1 MVQGEVGQVCD
12 PLSQVTL
19 YPVIADPLLPGVDQF
34 RFAPW
39 FVMVAETF
47 AGASGVVAGVTL
59 SEAID
64 RDDSPISF
72 RATTWNA

>member
-1 MVQGEVGQVCD
+1 VQGEAGQICD
-12 PLSQVTL
+12 PFSQETL

-39 FVMVAETF
+39 FVMVTETF
-47 AGASGVVAGVTL
+47 VGASGVVAGVTL
-59 SEAID
+59 SEALD
-64 RDDSPISF
+64 SGDSPISF